1 MPDYL
6 APGVYV
12 EETSARTR
20 RIEGVSTST
29 AGFVGP
35 TRTGPTGGA
44 PEMVTNFAEFERIFG
59 GLDALTFANEAPTP
73 NYLAHGV
80 QAFFENGGR
89 RLYVS
94 RVYEAT
100 SGGDGRA
107 TATLRGA
114 PGSITL
120 TARFPGALPLQ
131 VTISLRMG
139 DNVLALDPLSG
150 QQRLRE
156 ANAFD
161 LLYITNGGVPVGAAE
176 GFHWAEPLDGTV
188 NPAGAHWRLFDSHG
202 GTGTVEHALPHTAE
216 ARVVTLAVEVGWLD
230 RLGRVERREQWD
242 GLGAHPEHSRA
253 ISRVFAATLSSRKME
268 ITVPLVFDAGSLNA
282 VDMVRLLRAHM
293 PPSSSF
299 APSQFTVSLAN
310 GNDGVRPAASAYVG
324 TDTDPA
330 NTTGLRA
337 FEALADISIVAAPGY
352 SAGGRAQC
360 DRMQAIA
367 LALISHC
374 ERLRYRIAVLDSAD
388 GQSVAEVRALRARFD
403 SSHAALYYPWV
414 RVADAATNT
423 ELLLPPSGFVAGIYA
438 RTDTERG
445 VHHAPANEVVRG
457 AIGLEFMLNTAQQE
471 LLNPEGINALRWFEG
486 RGFRVWG
493 ARTISSDPEWKY
505 VNLRRYFAYLE
516 RSIEQGT
523 QWVVF
528 EPNDERLWAAVRR
541 TVEDFLHVEWTSG
554 RLLGQKPELA
564 YFVRCDRST
573 MTQHD
578 LDSGRLICL
587 VGVAPMRPAEFVMF
601 RIGQHTA
608 DRRG

>member
-20 RIEGVSTST
+20 RIEGVSTSI

-44 PEMVTNFAEFERIFG
+44 PEMVTSVAEFERIYG
-59 GLDALTFANEAPTP
+59 SLDALTFANEAPTP

-80 QAFFENGGR
+80 RAFFENGGR

-94 RVYEAT
+94 RVYEAI

-107 TATLRGA
+107 SATLRGA
-114 PGSITL
+114 PGIITL

-139 DNVLALDPLSG
+139 DNVLTLDPLSG
-150 QQRLRE
+150 QRRLRDVT
-156 ANAFD
+156 AFD
-161 LLYITNGGVPVGAAE
+161 LLYITDGAKPVGAAE
-176 GFHWAEPLDGTV
+176 GFHWVEPLGGTA
-188 NPAGAHWRLFDSHG
+188 NPASPRWQLFDSNG
-202 GTGTVEHALPHTAE
+202 GAGTAEHALSPTAE

-230 RLGRVERREQWD
+230 RHGRVVRRERWD
-242 GLGAHPEHSRA
+242 GLGAHPKHPRA
-253 ISRVFAATLSSRKME
+253 LSRVFGATLTSRKME
-268 ITVPLVFDAGSLNA
+268 LTVPLVFDAGSLNA
-282 VDMVRLLRAHM
+282 VDMVRLLRAQM
-293 PPSSSF
+293 PPSGGF
-299 APSQFTVSLAN
+299 APVQVMLSLTN
-310 GNDGVRPAASAYVG
+310 GNDGVRPTASAYIG

-352 SAGGRAQC
+352 SADGRAHG

-367 LALISHC
+367 LALIDHC
-374 ERLRYRIAVLDSAD
+374 ERLRYRIAVLDSAF
-388 GQSVAEVRALRARFD
+388 GQSIAEVRALRARFD

-414 RVADAATNT
+414 RVMDATTNA

-438 RTDTERG
+438 RTDTDRG
-445 VHHAPANEVVRG
+445 VHHAPANEVVHG
-457 AIGLEFMLNTAQQE
+457 AIGLELMLSNAQQE
-471 LLNPEGINALRWFEG
+471 LLNPEGVNALRWFEG

-493 ARTISSDPEWKY
+493 ARTISSNPEWKY

-528 EPNDERLWAAVRR
+528 EPNDEALWATVRR

-554 RLLGQKPELA
+554 RLLGQKPEQA
-564 YFVRCDRST
+564 FFVRCDRST

-578 LDSGRLICL
+578 LDSGRLVCL

-608 DRRG
+608 GRRG